1 MYRSVET
8 DFPRGVTF
16 FILSF
21 KSILYEKSG
30 VYWEPSDML
39 NLNITKHIKKS
50 LNEINT
56 IEMIKSKK
64 FKGLY
69 INPELFM
76 MI

>member
-39 NLNITKHIKKS
+39 NLELTSDEGRTLSSAVCYRIKEMNNFIFRNILKYS
-50 LNEINT
+50 
-56 IEMIKSKK
+56 
-64 FKGLY
+64 
-69 INPELFM
+69 P
-76 MI
+76 

>member
-30 VYWEPSDML
+30 VYWEPEDKL
-39 NLNITKHIKKS
+39 NLELTS
-50 LNEINT
+50 DEGRTLSSV
-56 IEMIKSKK
+56 IE
-64 FKGLY
+64 
-69 INPELFM
+69 
-76 MI
+76 